1 MSLPLNHKPFL
12 NGLIGKPVKVRLK
25 WGMEY
30 KGHLIPVDSM
40 QLANG
45 RIHRWSIVGT
55 FG

>member
-12 NGLIGKPVKVRLK
+12 NGLIGKSVKVKLK

-30 KGHLIPVDSM
+30 KGHLISVDSM
-40 QLANG
+40 QLANR
-45 RIHRWSIVGT
+45 RIHRWSIVWT